1 MGCPEPAGGPS
12 PGERGSPAALN
23 ARLRHPCLPSD
34 SGLVLGLC
42 SPGESPGRGGGGR
55 GRWGGAG
62 AAAAPVNPGTVLLG
76 ARSHVLPAFVFGAA
90 DGVRSNT
97 LN

>member
-1 MGCPEPAGGPS
+1 MGFPEPAGGPS

-42 SPGESPGRGGGGR
+42 SPGESPGRGGEGGGGGGGSR
-55 GRWGGAG
+55 SRSCACESRNCASGGSESCAPCICIWCSRWCAQ
-62 AAAAPVNPGTVLLG
+62 
-76 ARSHVLPAFVFGAA
+76 
-90 DGVRSNT
+90 
-97 LN
+97 